1 MESVFGRIIDG
12 RYALV
17 EKLGEGGMGQVYR
30 ALDGL
35 TREQVALKQVQVT
48 NEQVLAQARADDS
61 EGLRLALAQEFHTL
75 ASLRHPNIIS
85 VLDYGFDDNQPFYTM
100 DFLSNARSILDAAA
114 GASLETRINL
124 LVQLLQAIAY
134 LHRRGIIHRDLKPGN
149 VLVVDGY
156 VKVLDFGLS
165 IAEDT
170 VSVGD
175 NVLVGTP
182 AYIAPEVL
190 LGEPAREP
198 ADLYA
203 VGVIAYEMLTGH
215 HPFDTST
222 IGRLFSDTLTK
233 EPDLSELQNLNDLS
247 LPLEDEPRTPEVGTS
262 TIRLEPE
269 VFQTRPLDAV
279 VPPFIADPPTPA
291 GGWAAAGITLANI
304 VGNLLAK
311 NAVERYQSAETVI
324 DHLLKATRFSIP
336 VENQAIRESYL
347 RAARF
352 VGREREM
359 RLLSEAL
366 EQAAQRHGSA
376 WLIGGESGI
385 GKTRLLEELRI
396 QALVSGFMV
405 LRGQAVADGGLA
417 YQLWREP
424 ARRLALGTE
433 LSDLD
438 AGILKDIV
446 PDIDELQN
454 RAIPPV
460 ADLEGVA
467 HQQRLVGTIASL
479 FQRQQRPILL
489 VLEDLQWTRE
499 SLDVLKP
506 LIGLT
511 SDLSLMIVASY
522 RDDEAPDLPQALP
535 GMNLLKLERL
545 SPDSITTLSVSML
558 GEAGRQNQIQEF
570 LQRESEGN
578 VFFIVEV
585 VRVLAEEAGRLDRV
599 GRISLPKFVTAGGIQ
614 AVVERRL
621 SRVPPEG
628 LELLRLAAL
637 AGRELDLDVLKH
649 LKGSL
654 NLDEWLIICANCAV
668 LEVQGGQWRF
678 SHDKLRTTA
687 VETIPA
693 DQRPGL
699 HRRVAEAIEAAYPDS
714 PEQAYVI
721 AQHWRNAGDPVKE
734 RAYLRRAGAH
744 ALDVS
749 AFTEAA
755 ASFRRI
761 LELLDA
767 SADPQDM
774 PLRAEML
781 QKLGE
786 TLKYQGEYETAAAH
800 LDEALALRRSLGQP
814 EGIAAALL
822 ELGDLVIYL
831 GDYPRA
837 WQLCEEGLRLYR
849 GLGDAAGTAQ
859 ALDRL
864 GLVRFHQGD
873 YAGAIQYCEEGLAL
887 SRQINDRRRIASAI
901 NNLGMAAFAQ
911 GNYADASRYFEETL
925 ALCQESGERRKA
937 AAALL
942 NLGSAAGELRDYDA
956 ANRRF
961 EESLAIF
968 RSIGERR
975 GVALA
980 LDNLGVI
987 AEFQAD
993 YPRATRFYEESL
1005 ALARAIGN
1013 KRGVGST
1020 LVNLGNVARAQ
1031 NRAEEAIQFYV
1042 QGMQQ
1047 AREIEVVPTLLE
1059 GLTGLAAFQSD
1070 PRTALRWLGLILNHP
1085 AAFEG
1090 TRKLVEPILE
1100 TLKPMV
1106 EAREVE
1112 ELLAEGKT
1120 LELIPLVDSILAEGS
1135 L

>member
-1 MESVFGRIIDG
+1 MESVFGRIVDG

-35 TREQVALKQVQVT
+35 TRDQVALKQVQVT
-48 NEQVLAQARADDS
+48 NEQVLAPARVDDS
-61 EGLRLALAQEFHTL
+61 DGLRLALAQEFHTL

-85 VLDYGFDDNQPFYTM
+85 VLDYGFDNNQPFYTM
-100 DFLSNARSILDAAA
+100 DLLSNAQSILDAAA

-149 VLVVDGY
+149 VLVIDGY

-170 VSVGD
+170 ISVGD

-190 LGEPAREP
+190 LGEPARET

-203 VGVIAYEMLTGH
+203 IGVMAYEMLTGH
-215 HPFDTST
+215 HPFDTAT
-222 IGRLFSDTLTK
+222 IGRLFSDTLTR
-233 EPDLSELQNLNDLS
+233 EPDLSELENLDALAA
-247 LPLEDEPRTPEVGTS
+247 PPEDEPRTPGVGTS

-269 VFQTRPLDAV
+269 TFLTQPIDEVA
-279 VPPFIADPPTPA
+279 PFIMDPPTPA

-311 NAVERYQSAETVI
+311 NTVERYQSAETVI
-324 DHLLKATRFSIP
+324 DHLLKATRFPIP
-336 VENQAIRESYL
+336 TENQAIRESYL

-352 VGREREM
+352 VGRERE
-359 RLLSEAL
+359 LNQLASAL
-366 EQAAQRHGSA
+366 KQAEQRQGSA

-446 PDIDELQN
+446 PEIDELQN

-460 ADLEGVA
+460 ADIEGVA

-511 SDLSLMIVASY
+511 PDLALMIVASY
-522 RDDEAPDLPQALP
+522 RDDEAPDLPQKLP

-545 SPDSITTLSVSML
+545 SSESITTLSVSML

-628 LELLRLAAL
+628 LELLRMAAL
-637 AGRELDLDVLKH
+637 AGRELDLKVLEH

-654 NLDEWLIICANCAV
+654 NLEEWLIICANCAV
-668 LEVQGGQWRF
+668 LEVQGEQWRF

-687 VETIPA
+687 IETIPA

-721 AQHWRNAGDPVKE
+721 AQHWRSAGDPVKE
-734 RAYLRRAGAH
+734 RAYLQRAGVH

-749 AFTEAA
+749 AFTEAVT
-755 ASFRRI
+755 SFRRI
-761 LELLDA
+761 LELMDA
-767 SADPQDM
+767 SADPQDT

-786 TLKYQGEYETAAAH
+786 TLKYQGDYETAAAH
-800 LDEALALRRSLGQP
+800 LDEALALRRALGEP

-837 WQLCEEGLRLYR
+837 WQLCEEGLNLYR
-849 GLGDAAGTAQ
+849 GLSDAAGTAQ

-873 YAGAIQYCEEGLAL
+873 YAGAIQHCQEGLAL
-887 SRQINDRRRIASAI
+887 SRQIDDHRRIASAI

-911 GNYADASRYFEETL
+911 GNYADATRYFEETL

-942 NLGSAAGELRDYDA
+942 NLGSAAGELRDYDS

-968 RSIGERR
+968 RTIGERR

-987 AEFQAD
+987 AEFQMD

-1013 KRGVGST
+1013 KRGIGST

-1031 NRAEEAIQFYV
+1031 NHAKQATQFYL

-1059 GLTGLAAFQSD
+1059 GLTGLAAFQTD
-1070 PRTALRWLGLILNHP
+1070 ARTALRWLGLILNHP

-1090 TRKLVEPILE
+1090 TRKLAEPILE
-1100 TLKPMV
+1100 RLKPLV
-1106 EAREVE
+1106 EAGEFDG
-1112 ELLAEGKT
+1112 LLAEGKN
-1120 LELIPLVDSILAEGS
+1120 LDLIPLVDSILAGGIA
-1135 L
+1135 